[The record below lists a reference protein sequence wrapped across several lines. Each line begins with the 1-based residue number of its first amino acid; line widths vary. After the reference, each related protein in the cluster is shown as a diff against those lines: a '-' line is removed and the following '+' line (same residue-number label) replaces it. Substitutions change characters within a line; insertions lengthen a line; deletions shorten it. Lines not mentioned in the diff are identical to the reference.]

1 MSAFKFH
8 RLSAGDYGV
17 SCGATFLGRVVRY
30 GNEWD
35 CWKGHEGL
43 LHTQHHK
50 TRRAAAESLLLPQQ
64 EPAYAPPSTPRLP
77 T

>member
-1 MSAFKFH
+1 MTDLKFH

-17 SCGATFLGRVVRY
+17 SCGDTFLGRVVRY

-50 TRRAAAESLLLPQQ
+50 TRREAAKSLLDVSIYVTDEGKLL
-64 EPAYAPPSTPRLP
+64 YL
-77 T
+77 